1 LDFNLT
7 EDQARLQESIRRF
20 AEKEVAPIAERLD
33 AEAVFP
39 TDLYHK
45 VAEMGI
51 TSIPFPA
58 EHGGMG
64 FDTLEMV
71 IALEQLARADQ
82 SLAATTMVSVAC
94 GLIMMRYGTKEQVAR
109 YLPDIVS
116 GKAIGA
122 IAGTEPQAGSWTAG
136 ITTRARKVDG
146 GWMLNGEK
154 AYITNAG
161 TPLTSYVLVMAVSSE
176 PDAERKQ
183 YTLFIVPAGT
193 KGFTP
198 GEPYK
203 KLGWRSSDTRP
214 LYFDDCFIA
223 DDSILGDVHGGRI
236 LLHRGYQQ
244 ARVFLS
250 ACSVGLAQACI
261 DHSIEFANN
270 RKAFKGTIGSLQMVQ
285 DMIAEMAVC
294 TEASR
299 LLTYRAAKLSDEGTA
314 SLRDLAYAKY
324 FATENGT
331 KCADLAIQVHG
342 GWGFMD
348 DCAVSRYYRD
358 NRVCTI
364 GDGASQI
371 QKLIMARDLG
381 LDVQF

>member
-1 LDFNLT
+1 MDFNLT
-7 EDQARLQESIRRF
+7 EDQKRLQESVRAF

-51 TSIPFPA
+51 TSIPFPV

-71 IALEQLARADQ
+71 IALEQLARSDQ
-82 SLAATTMVSVAC
+82 SMAATAMVSVAC
-94 GLIMMRYGTKEQVAR
+94 GLVMMRYGTKDQVAK

-136 ITTRARKVDG
+136 ITTRAKKVDG
-146 GWMLNGEK
+146 GWVLDGEK

-161 TPLTSYVLVMAVSSE
+161 TELTSYILVMAVTSE
-176 PDAERKQ
+176 PNAERRQ
-183 YTLFIVPAGT
+183 YTLFIVPAVA

-250 ACSVGLAQACI
+250 ACSVGLAQGCI
-261 DHSIEFANN
+261 DHSLEFAKN

-285 DMIAEMAVC
+285 DMIADMAVG

-299 LLTYRAAKLSDEGTA
+299 LLTYRAAQMADEGTA

-324 FATENGT
+324 FATENGS

>member
-1 LDFNLT
+1 VDFNLT
-7 EDQARLQESIRRF
+7 EDQARLRDTVREF
-20 AEKEVAPIAERLD
+20 AEKEVEPIAERLD

-39 TDLYHK
+39 TDLYQK
-45 VAEMGI
+45 VADMGI

-71 IALEQLARADQ
+71 IALEQLARSDQ

-94 GLIMMRYGTKEQVAR
+94 GLVLMRYGSQDQIDR
-109 YLPDIVS
+109 YLADIVS
-116 GKAIGA
+116 GKKIGA

-136 ITTRARKVDG
+136 FTTRARKVDG
-146 GWMLNGEK
+146 GWVLNGEK

-161 TPLTSYVLVMAVSSE
+161 TSLTSFVMVLAVSSE

-183 YTLFIVPAGT
+183 YTLFLVPADA

-214 LYFDDCFIA
+214 LYFDDCFVSDA
-223 DDSILGDVHGGRI
+223 DVVGEPHGGRL

-250 ACSVGLAQACI
+250 SCSVGLAQASL
-261 DHSIEFANN
+261 DRSVEYANE
-270 RKAFKGTIGSLQMVQ
+270 RKAFDGSLGSLQMIQ
-285 DMIAEMAVC
+285 DMIAKMAVG
-294 TEASR
+294 TEAAR
-299 LLTYRAAKLSDEGTA
+299 MLTYRAASLADEGKA
-314 SLRDLAYAKY
+314 ALKDLAFAKY

-331 KCADLAIQVHG
+331 KCADMAIQVHG

>member
-1 LDFNLT
+1 
-7 EDQARLQESIRRF
+7 
-20 AEKEVAPIAERLD
+20 
-33 AEAVFP
+33 
-39 TDLYHK
+39 
-45 VAEMGI
+45 
-51 TSIPFPA
+51 
-58 EHGGMG
+58 
-64 FDTLEMV
+64 
-71 IALEQLARADQ
+71 
-82 SLAATTMVSVAC
+82 
-94 GLIMMRYGTKEQVAR
+94 
-109 YLPDIVS
+109 
-116 GKAIGA
+116 
-122 IAGTEPQAGSWTAG
+122 
-136 ITTRARKVDG
+136 
-146 GWMLNGEK
+146 
-154 AYITNAG
+154 
-161 TPLTSYVLVMAVSSE
+161 MAVSSE